1 MKLRLFQ
8 FYPSPLCAKIRKILE
23 FKGLAYETVEVDY
36 LDRAELLAAS
46 GQIKVPALQL
56 PGGEVLVD
64 SAWIVTRLEA
74 LYPEPTVLPP
84 VSRGLHMTLTR
95 FFEDSAGD
103 VLMRLA
109 IPELLEFYR
118 RQGEQQLAFF
128 RLVHDGRYGAGF
140 CDRMDAERE
149 SNLRR
154 ALEILA
160 PVDEAL
166 NEKAFLL
173 GRLGLAD
180 FALYGQLWRLGFTG
194 ELKIPKS
201 LANLHEFFSR
211 VDCLSAVIE
220 EEKRESRNEK

>member
-1 MKLRLFQ
+1 MKSRLFQ

-23 FKGLAYETVEVDY
+23 FKGLAYEIVEVDY
-36 LDRAELLAAS
+36 LNRAELLTVS
-46 GQIKVPALQL
+46 GQITVPALEL
-56 PGGEVLVD
+56 PSGEVLVD

-74 LYPEPTVLPP
+74 LFPEPTVLPP
-84 VSRGLHMTLTR
+84 VSRGLHLTLNR
-95 FFEDSAGD
+95 YFEGSAGD

-128 RLVHDGRYGAGF
+128 RLIHDRRYGAGF
-140 CDRMDAERE
+140 CDRMGAERE
-149 SNLRR
+149 SNLQQ

-160 PVDEAL
+160 PLDEAL
-166 NEKAFLL
+166 NERAFLL

-180 FALYGQLWRLGFTG
+180 FALYAQLWRLGFSG

-211 VDCLSAVIE
+211 VDRLSGQIE
-220 EEKRESRNEK
+220 EGVRGEK